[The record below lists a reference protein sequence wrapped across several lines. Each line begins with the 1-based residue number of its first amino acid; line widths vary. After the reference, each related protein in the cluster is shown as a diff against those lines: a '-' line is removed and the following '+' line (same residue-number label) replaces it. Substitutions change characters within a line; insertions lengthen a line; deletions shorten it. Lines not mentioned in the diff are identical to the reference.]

1 MTERNPMM
9 DVQTSEQ
16 CDQLFTALSAFQGE
30 VQPPKK
36 TATNPHFKSKFA
48 DLAEVLDA
56 VRGPMAKHGL
66 SLTQMPVGTCDGVVR
81 VVTLVGH
88 KSGQWLKGILDMPL
102 AQKTPQGVGS
112 TVSYARRYCAMAA
125 LGIAAEDDDGEAAE
139 GRGGPRQS
147 NGSGQASSA
156 PKSDAVGLGKAVMET
171 LHRELSAQSDI
182 DALAQFHNHALSQMD
197 KANVDEG
204 PRQTFWAAWG
214 KRCEALKLNPGKVAA
229 AARARTAA

>member
-1 MTERNPMM
+1 MSESNPMM
-9 DVQTSEQ
+9 DVQVSDQ
-16 CDQLFTALSAFQGE
+16 CAELFAALSAFQGE

-88 KSGQWLKGILDMPL
+88 KSGQWLKGVLDMPL

-139 GRGGPRQS
+139 GRGGKQNSNGQHRQTS
-147 NGSGQASSA
+147 GNGSG
-156 PKSDAVGLGKAVMET
+156 AVELLKADLARLKPDRET
-171 LHRELSAQSDI
+171 LAAFYEHARREL
-182 DALAQFHNHALSQMD
+182 DAAGASEQQRLSIQD
-197 KANVDEG
+197 A
-204 PRQTFWAAWG
+204 FG
-214 KRCEALKLNPGKVAA
+214 KRCADAGLKPKDVIAGRPA
-229 AARARTAA
+229 